1 MSSIVSR
8 LHTYIK
14 FRNLSIRKFEMAV
27 GMSNGALSKA
37 IKNGTDIQT
46 KYLDSIFSEFPEL
59 NPGWLASGQGEMI
72 INSSQVQEPAVNY
85 LNTGQSQKK
94 LLQVLASPSQTE
106 EEQILKEEVLRLHQ
120 SLDELRAVSDK
131 NILKALKDILK
142 KQEDQ

>member
-8 LHTYIK
+8 LHTYIQ

-46 KYLDSIFSEFPEL
+46 KYLDNVFTEFPEI
-59 NPGWLASGQGEMI
+59 NPGWLASGKGEMI
-72 INSSQVQEPAVNY
+72 LSQNLAQEPVVNY
-85 LNTGQSQKK
+85 LSPNQYQKK
-94 LLQVLASPSQTE
+94 LLNVLASPSQTE

-120 SLDELRAVSDK
+120 SLDELRVVSDK

-142 KQEDQ
+142 KQGGQ

>member
-1 MSSIVSR
+1 
-8 LHTYIK
+8 
-14 FRNLSIRKFEMAV
+14 
-27 GMSNGALSKA
+27 MSNGALSKA

-59 NPGWLASGQGEMI
+59 NPGWLASGQGEML